1 MKFSAFNLVSTVF
14 LLWLTIQIES
24 AYEEYLAYFFILTV
38 GIVHGA
44 NDVSLISFITKSRG
58 MSKNKYLIS
67 YIAIII
73 VMSIAFFQF
82 PFLALLIFILF
93 SCYHFGEQHF
103 YSRLY
108 QAGVTGNLLYLSY
121 GILIFGLLF
130 YLNYTETSSI
140 IAELSGIT
148 LDAFYFL
155 YFLILGLIATCV
167 LVFINLK
174 NFKDGVDYFQEFF
187 LIALFALLFKM
198 ASLLWAFAIYFI
210 IWHSLPSLSDQTKAL
225 YGRLDASSL
234 IKYFKS
240 SLVNWIISVIGL
252 AVIFYISSRLEIRF
266 ITLFFAFLAAITI
279 PHVIVMYY
287 LNKK

>member
-103 YSRLY
+103 YNQLH

-140 IAELSGIT
+140 IAELTGIT

-174 NFKDGVDYFQEFF
+174 NFKDGLDYFQEFF

-210 IWHSLPSLSDQTKAL
+210 IWHSLPSLRDQTKAL

>member
-58 MSKNKYLIS
+58 ISKNKYLIS

-140 IAELSGIT
+140 IAELTGIT
-148 LDAFYFL
+148 IDAFYFL